1 MFLYLISDQG
11 ETITT
16 NIHLVRKQ
24 VLKIHSCQFAQV
36 CSQPSSIKLVKT
48 VAVNGIAYAVCKHA
62 NSVLVALGGNGVNE
76 IDSNFNK
83 RLLPK
88 SYMHNANFVTSTGE
102 NIIVLNHPW
111 EVYRLSAD
119 GSSHVSSWSHTD
131 SCSNI
136 GTLLAFG
143 NQIVVPS
150 RGSKLLVL
158 YSMDGTKI
166 REIHCPELS
175 YDDTAICDAGG
186 NSVAVSTA
194 NQVMLVNIETG
205 SVLWRNNEM
214 GKPGGVTGYNNAV
227 ILVGLQNCVWILD
240 IETGKKVYP
249 HHWTLLRL
257 QTK

>member
-1 MFLYLISDQG
+1 M
-11 ETITT
+11 
-16 NIHLVRKQ
+16 
-24 VLKIHSCQFAQV
+24 
-36 CSQPSSIKLVKT
+36 QPSSIKLVKT
-48 VAVNGIAYAVCKHA
+48 IDVNCTAYAVCKHA
-62 NSVLVALGGNGVNE
+62 NGVLVALGGNGVNE
-76 IDSNFNK
+76 IDANFKK
-83 RLLPK
+83 RLLAR
-88 SYMHNANFVTSTGE
+88 SYTHNANFMTSTGE

-119 GSSHVSSWSHTD
+119 SSSHVNSSSHTD

-143 NQIVVPS
+143 NQIIVLS

-158 YSMDGTKI
+158 YSMDGTKF
-166 REIHCPELS
+166 REIRCPELATG
-175 YDDTAICDAGG
+175 DVAICDAGD
-186 NSVAVSTA
+186 NSIAVSTA

-214 GKPGGVTGYNNAV
+214 GKPGGITCYGNAV
-227 ILVGLQNCVWILD
+227 ILVGLPNRVWILD